1 MQTSKDIVAAIIGG
15 GFNTDQLNEIVDGIK
30 FARSRIAQQNM
41 FTMRVGAKVKFTN
54 SRTGV
59 VEVGEVYKVN
69 RTKIIVKVGMT
80 RWTVPAAMLSPA

>member
-1 MQTSKDIVAAIIGG
+1 MQTPKEIIAAIISG
-15 GFNTDQLNEIVDGIK
+15 GFTAEQLNEIVDGVK
-30 FARSRIAQQNM
+30 FARSRIAQTNM

-54 SRTGV
+54 SRTGQ

-69 RTKIIVKVGMT
+69 RTKIIVKVGMV

>member
-15 GFNTDQLNEIVDGIK
+15 SFNTDQLNEIVDGIK

-54 SRTGV
+54 SRAGV

>member
-1 MQTSKDIVAAIIGG
+1 MNTPKDIVAAIISG
-15 GFNTDQLNEIVDGIK
+15 GFTTEQLNEIVDGVK

-41 FTMRVGAKVKFTN
+41 FTMRVGASVKFTN
-54 SRTGV
+54 SRTGQIMI
-59 VEVGEVYKVN
+59 GEVYKVN